1 MFWWVFDALEIAV
14 IDVVP
19 HIHMH
24 TRFCVTIQPQSQT
37 VYSSIDFKCECDIPY
52 VGRSITDVYNLR

>member
-24 TRFCVTIQPQSQT
+24 TRFCVTIQPQSQA
-37 VYSSIDFKCECDIPY
+37 VYTTLIL
-52 VGRSITDVYNLR
+52 NLNVTYHM